1 MTGGCDSFVH
11 IHQHYPY
18 GFTDTFSTVT
28 VIITHVSEESTPLPR
43 ASPGISANS
52 HEMLL
57 LHLSQHPHRP
67 RNGRPP
73 SPSPLSHFAL
83 GNDRETLFPPHLLS
97 LSLSPRRSAGAFLR
111 LEPPYP
117 SGRARSCRG
126 SAQVRWRL
134 TKLRACGSLKQITLR
149 KLLVSN
155 S

>member
-1 MTGGCDSFVH
+1 MDLRIRFPPLLLLSRTFPRNQPRCPELPRESRRTHTRCFSFTSLSSPTAPGTAARPVLPRYL
-11 IHQHYPY
+11 ISRWETTEKRS
-18 GFTDTFSTVT
+18 F
-28 VIITHVSEESTPLPR
+28 TPLLP
-43 ASPGISANS
+43 
-52 HEMLL
+52 
-57 LHLSQHPHRP
+57 
-67 RNGRPP
+67 
-73 SPSPLSHFAL
+73 
-83 GNDRETLFPPHLLS
+83 
-97 LSLSPRRSAGAFLR
+97 LSLSPSRSAGAFLR